1 LKLKSAQSDYYG
13 GQINFVRR
21 IAYRYCDTY
30 IRDQGVTFLPTL
42 QKISSSKFPFRCEN
56 NIFNPKA

>member
-1 LKLKSAQSDYYG
+1 LKLNSAQSDYYR

-30 IRDQGVTFLPTL
+30 TGDQGVTPGDCKHVRVIILGKYF
-42 QKISSSKFPFRCEN
+42 FVY
-56 NIFNPKA
+56 

>member
-21 IAYRYCDTY
+21 IEYWYCDTY
-30 IRDQGVTFLPTL
+30 TRDQGVTTYVRVSTPYVCT
-42 QKISSSKFPFRCEN
+42 SP
-56 NIFNPKA
+56 